1 MPAEASPTVLVIDDE
16 EAARYGICR
25 ALRNSGYAVE
35 EAADGTAAL
44 EKLDATLPDVVVSD
58 INMPGMDGLTLL
70 RHLNARP
77 EPPPV
82 VLITAYGSEQMAV
95 EALRAGAYDYL
106 SKPFE
111 LDELRH
117 VVARAVEQ
125 RRLARRLK
133 ESQVAL
139 LQAERLASLG
149 RLVAGIAH
157 EVNTPLGVLRS
168 SADTVVRLAARLR
181 ASAATV
187 PAQTPW
193 LETLES
199 AARHMQSAC
208 ERIHSVVSRLAQF
221 SQLDRAEFQ
230 STNLLD
236 CLENVLQ
243 LLRHEL
249 TSCAEIH
256 TEFGELPEI
265 YASPRQLNQV
275 FLNLL
280 LNAKEAIERGPG
292 RGVIRIRT
300 WRDGA
305 GVKVQVSDNGPGLPA
320 VPVEQLFE
328 PGFTTK
334 GGGVGAGLG
343 LAICRQI
350 VHAHGGSIE
359 AAGRPGRGATFTVT
373 LPVHPLGAGDA
384 AS

>member
-1 MPAEASPTVLVIDDE
+1 MPAESLATVLVIDDE

-25 ALRNSGYAVE
+25 ALRHSGYAVE

-44 EKLDATLPDVVVSD
+44 QKLDASIPDVVVSD

-95 EALRAGAYDYL
+95 QALRTGAYDYL
-106 SKPFE
+106 TKPFE

-125 RRLARRLK
+125 RRLRRRLK

-157 EVNTPLGVLRS
+157 EVNTPLGVLQS
-168 SADTVVRLAARLR
+168 SADTLVRVAERLR
-181 ASAATV
+181 ALPEPAALEG
-187 PAQTPW
+187 PW

-199 AARHMQSAC
+199 AARHIQSAC
-208 ERIHSVVSRLAQF
+208 GRIHSVISRLAQF
-221 SQLDRAEFQ
+221 SQLDRAEFRT
-230 STNLLD
+230 TNLWDSLK
-236 CLENVLQ
+236 NVLE
-243 LLRHEL
+243 LMRHEL
-249 TSCAEIH
+249 GACAEIR
-256 TEFGELPEI
+256 TECSELPEI

-275 FLNLL
+275 FLNIL

-292 RGVIRIRT
+292 RGVIRVRA

-305 GVKVQVSDNGPGLPA
+305 SVKVQISDNGSGLPA

-359 AAGRPGRGATFTVT
+359 AAGEPGGGARFTVT
-373 LPVHPLGAGDA
+373 LPVDPSGAGDA
-384 AS
+384 VP